1 MPSIRGHGAGRAA
14 AGLTAL
20 VALVWAVAPG
30 QAQVIK
36 SGPPTCRAVALT
48 FDLCPV
54 RSGPGYDADLIGLL
68 VSKQIPATFFL
79 SGKWMAKH
87 DTEVQ
92 ALLTV
97 PFFEIGTHGDVHAH
111 LPMHTEEEQR
121 REILGPVTLLKTKY
135 GREASLFRPPYGE
148 FNDLTVKVVRSL
160 GLRFVLWNVE
170 SGDPDPQL
178 TREQILARL
187 KARVKRGSV
196 IVFHANGKGK
206 HTRAVIEDL
215 VQVLLP
221 ERGLIPATVSEL
233 LTCVNHAPQ
242 PHR

>member
-1 MPSIRGHGAGRAA
+1 
-14 AGLTAL
+14 
-20 VALVWAVAPG
+20 
-30 QAQVIK
+30 
-36 SGPPTCRAVALT
+36 
-48 FDLCPV
+48 
-54 RSGPGYDADLIGLL
+54 
-68 VSKQIPATFFL
+68 
-79 SGKWMAKH
+79 
-87 DTEVQ
+87 
-92 ALLTV
+92 
-97 PFFEIGTHGDVHAH
+97 
-111 LPMHTEEEQR
+111 MHTEEEQR

>member
-1 MPSIRGHGAGRAA
+1 MDCAA
-14 AGLTAL
+14 AGLMAL
-20 VALVWAVAPG
+20 LALVWMAAPG

-36 SGPPTCRAVALT
+36 SGPPTCNAVALT

-54 RSGPGYDADLIGLL
+54 RSGPGYDGDLIDYL
-68 VSKQIPATFFL
+68 VAHRIPATFFL

-87 DTEVQ
+87 DTEVHT
-92 ALLTV
+92 LLNV

-111 LPMHTEEEQR
+111 LPMLTEEEQR
-121 REILGPVTLLKTKY
+121 REMLGPIARLKTQY
-135 GREASLFRPPYGE
+135 GRETSLFRPPYGE
-148 FNDLTVKVVRSL
+148 FNDHTVEVARSL
-160 GLRFVLWNVE
+160 GLRFILWNVE

-187 KARVKRGSV
+187 KAKVKHGSV

-221 ERGLIPATVSEL
+221 ERGLTPATVSEL
-233 LTCVNHAPQ
+233 LSCVNRAPR
-242 PHR
+242 PDR